1 MTETLQKLISLAKS
15 GTTKSEVDQRAIIL
29 TERVIEDGGFDFTHQ
44 FNYQATGELIHY
56 IHLSTNQYLIL
67 VSRTGGVGK
76 EYVVSTYTEGD
87 TEWHSGNYFTDPKQA
102 VESFLEK
109 SKSRLIMKAAIAHGL
124 QDQF

>member
-1 MTETLQKLISLAKS
+1 MKDTLK
-15 GTTKSEVDQRAIIL
+15 
-29 TERVIEDGGFDFTHQ
+29 RVIEAAQSDGDQQIQDAIDQVQIIFDEGGFDFTHQ

-87 TEWHSGNYFTDPKQA
+87 TEWHSGNYFTDPQQA
-102 VESFLEK
+102 VECFLEK
-109 SKSRLIMKAAIAHGL
+109 SKNRLIMKAAMAHGL